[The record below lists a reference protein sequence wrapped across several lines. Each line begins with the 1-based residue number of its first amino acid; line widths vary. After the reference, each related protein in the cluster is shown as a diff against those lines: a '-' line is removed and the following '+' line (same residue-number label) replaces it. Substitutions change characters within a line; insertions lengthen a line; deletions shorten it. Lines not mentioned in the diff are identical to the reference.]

1 MERLWLARL
10 RWRMRGAWLW
20 PTFAALT
27 VLDGLLIHAWPLSGE
42 GTGLAPA
49 LLLSGILNL
58 GAVAVLGPLL
68 GRLVR
73 RRRQDLPRAVAF
85 DYAGTALL
93 AVVAAGLLAVA
104 VHHQGAVMREAR
116 ASRLAVG
123 LAREYVLTRAPA
135 AYRANAAQ
143 ADTIR
148 VVEGQLYRTC
158 VPARD
163 AERPLCVLVHLDTDQ
178 PTIVLNGHEPNA
190 SWAPRGGY

>member
-1 MERLWLARL
+1 MERMWLSRL

-20 PTFAALT
+20 PAFAVLT
-27 VLDGLLIHAWPLSGE
+27 LLDGVLIHLWPLSGE
-42 GTGLAPA
+42 HTGLAPA
-49 LLLSGILNL
+49 LLVSGFLNL
-58 GAVAVLGPLL
+58 AAVALLGPLL
-68 GRLVR
+68 GRVVR
-73 RRRQDLPRAVAF
+73 RRRKDLPRVVAF

-93 AVVAAGLLAVA
+93 GVVAAGILAA
-104 VHHQGAVMREAR
+104 ALAHHGAVVREAR

-163 AERPLCVLVHLDTDQ
+163 GEQPLCVLVHLDTDQ
-178 PTIVLNGHEPNA
+178 PMIVLNGHEPNE

>member
-1 MERLWLARL
+1 MERMWLSRL

-20 PTFAALT
+20 PGFALFT
-27 VLDGLLIHAWPLSGE
+27 LLDGLLIHLWPLSGE
-42 GTGLAPA
+42 RTGMAPA
-49 LLLSGILNL
+49 LLLSGFLNL
-58 GAVAVLGPLL
+58 AAVALLGPLL

-73 RRRQDLPRAVAF
+73 SRRRDLPRVVAF

-93 AVVAAGLLAVA
+93 GGVAAAILAVA
-104 VHHQGAVMREAR
+104 VHHHGAVVREAR

-123 LAREYVLTRAPA
+123 LAHEYVLTRAPV

-148 VVEGQLYRTC
+148 VVGGQLYRTC

-163 AERPLCVLVHLDTDQ
+163 GERPLCVLVHLDTKK